1 MSPLDKKLLRD
12 VRRLWAQALAI
23 SLVMAGGVA
32 TVLLAIGSYRSL
44 DETRIID
51 DARGSRDHRTGG
63 ALERPLEDE
72 RFDLMESLDAGGLGD
87 IGG

>member
-1 MSPLDKKLLRD
+1 MATLGGPPDTLLR
-12 VRRLWAQALAI
+12 
-23 SLVMAGGVA
+23 SGGEK
-32 TVLLAIGSYRSL
+32 TDELPTLPQSL